1 MQHAQ
6 KWKDLPCNNRNNKNK
21 KQKTSSNATPG
32 THESHHADEED
43 GPSHTS
49 PNKDRPDG
57 QKKEKER
64 RRKKVVDNGETL
76 FMDAMENLWCKREKA
91 DELKE
96 LKKKERNDERLAVE
110 SRRIEMKQEVH
121 SRKIEL
127 KNQVENRRLDL
138 QQEEL
143 ELKRRMD
150 DEKIMNMDL
159 SAMSELQKKFYIGL
173 QEEIIAR
180 RYSSGT

>member
-1 MQHAQ
+1 
-6 KWKDLPCNNRNNKNK
+6 
-21 KQKTSSNATPG
+21 
-32 THESHHADEED
+32 
-43 GPSHTS
+43 
-49 PNKDRPDG
+49 
-57 QKKEKER
+57 
-64 RRKKVVDNGETL
+64 
-76 FMDAMENLWCKREKA
+76 MENLWCKREKA

-110 SRRIEMKQEVH
+110 SRRIEMKQE
-121 SRKIEL
+121 
-127 KNQVENRRLDL
+127 
-138 QQEEL
+138 QEEL

>member
-1 MQHAQ
+1 
-6 KWKDLPCNNRNNKNK
+6 
-21 KQKTSSNATPG
+21 
-32 THESHHADEED
+32 
-43 GPSHTS
+43 
-49 PNKDRPDG
+49 
-57 QKKEKER
+57 
-64 RRKKVVDNGETL
+64 
-76 FMDAMENLWCKREKA
+76 MENLWCKREKA

-110 SRRIEMKQEVH
+110 SRRIEMKQE
-121 SRKIEL
+121 
-127 KNQVENRRLDL
+127 
-138 QQEEL
+138 QEEL

-159 SAMSELQKKFYIGL
+159 SAMSELQKKIYIGL